1 MSKIAPQNARIEFKY
16 DEFGRQYV
24 YKKYHARYTSR
35 EEFVAYQ
42 KLSACV
48 QEVNS
53 SVRLAKVYDVDDSD
67 NSISIEYINYQNLE
81 EILVSCDIN
90 ILTTIQDALIELFY
104 EARCQQVMFDSDPS
118 NLLCKKD
125 GTEIVIIDPLAL
137 SEEEILADP
146 RLRLK
151 DYSAVVFIW
160 GLVKFTLRN
169 PKIWQSFEI
178 LKACLDY
185 YRKYILKSKTEFK
198 SINDQI
204 AIYIG
209 LAISWNIEKNG
220 VEGTIKRLIRC
231 IVVVPIYSFV
241 RLLFT
246 LNFIRP

>member
-16 DEFGRQYV
+16 DELGRQYV

-42 KLSACV
+42 KLSACL

-53 SVRLAKVYDVDDSD
+53 SIRLAKVYDVNDSD

-81 EILVSCDIN
+81 EILVSCNTN
-90 ILTTIQDALIELFY
+90 ILTTIQDALIDLFY
-104 EARCQQVMFDSDPS
+104 EASCQRVIFDSDPS

-151 DYSAVVFIW
+151 DYPAVVFIW
-160 GLVKFTLRN
+160 GLVKLTLRN
-169 PKIWQSFEI
+169 AKIWRSFEI
-178 LKACLDY
+178 LRVCLDY
-185 YRKYILKSKTEFK
+185 YRKYILKSKSQFK
-198 SINDQI
+198 SINNQI

-209 LAISWNIEKNG
+209 LAISWNIEKNE
-220 VEGTIKRLIRC
+220 VEGIITRLTRC
-231 IVVVPIYSFV
+231 VIVVPVYSFV
-241 RLLFT
+241 RLLFV

>member
-1 MSKIAPQNARIEFKY
+1 
-16 DEFGRQYV
+16 
-24 YKKYHARYTSR
+24 
-35 EEFVAYQ
+35 
-42 KLSACV
+42 
-48 QEVNS
+48 
-53 SVRLAKVYDVDDSD
+53 
-67 NSISIEYINYQNLE
+67 
-81 EILVSCDIN
+81 
-90 ILTTIQDALIELFY
+90 
-104 EARCQQVMFDSDPS
+104 MFDSDPS